1 MLTKLVVRIFRDR
14 HFLALPISGGAITEI
29 DDLSDVSDVLIE
41 DIASTL
47 YHAKICGIKQLETCL
62 TCDGN
67 VLESDNLGIGS
78 CQKCH
83 MTQNMPDCKGKLM
96 AKMLINGHEDE
107 DASVLTFKTV
117 VAYGDVLNTITGMDE
132 IDPQTLLKAKPF
144 NAKYNDYYV
153 LTSISRN

>member
-1 MLTKLVVRIFRDR
+1 MLTKLVVRVFRDR

-29 DDLSDVSDVLIE
+29 DDLSDVLIE

-47 YHAKICGIKQLETCL
+47 YHAKICGIKQLETYNLCL

-67 VLESDNLGIGS
+67 VYNLGIRS

-83 MTQNMPDCKGKLM
+83 MTPDCKGKLM
-96 AKMLINGHEDE
+96 VKMLINGHEDE
-107 DASVLTFKTV
+107 DASVLTFNTV

-132 IDPQTLLKAKPF
+132 IDSQIQSHLMLNIIMF
-144 NAKYNDYYV
+144 
-153 LTSISRN
+153 